1 MPKAIGNCVEYLTR
15 CPDSREAAA
24 VACWTGQSLRLPS
37 SRCQRTAQ
45 LHVWPAPTSEH
56 RTTTASMQLHTLTY
70 THTDHIG
77 LPSFSHTPF
86 TRSSKRPANVFKIH
100 TWIAARLLDR
110 VNTPL
115 DSRLGRYQEV
125 TTIWMGH
132 HGCVQYIITNIR
144 VNSAFHPPWVHKLS
158 INLPGK
164 NQMHSPVSSYK

>member
-100 TWIAARLLDR
+100 VLIASRLLEICWTFAGLCKLGISLSVILCVFLQFFLPPTDVCSLASAAIVIMPRLLER
-110 VNTPL
+110 V
-115 DSRLGRYQEV
+115 
-125 TTIWMGH
+125 
-132 HGCVQYIITNIR
+132 
-144 VNSAFHPPWVHKLS
+144 
-158 INLPGK
+158 
-164 NQMHSPVSSYK
+164 